1 MLLCMATVSAS
12 PGSSAD
18 SLITRS
24 YLEGEFSSS
33 LKADVSKTL
42 GGATDSSM
50 NKLDEIYRDHIGYD
64 FAPGFTPVTLASG
77 GTVSLSSGASFILLS
92 GSASLTVTSGTV
104 INISTG
110 NEVRSGAALTRNQR
124 YFCVEETFAVV
135 TAGSAATGQVDGYYF
150 TQGATATPN
159 PLPFADVAPGAWY
172 FPAVEFVYKN
182 ELFSGTGATT
192 FSPGSSMT
200 RGMFVTVL
208 HRLAGRPA
216 VGEGSTFS
224 DVANPSLYYYQ
235 PVIWASS
242 LGIVKGYSDGTFKP
256 ERFVTREEMAVF
268 MHRYASSKNLDMSV
282 SGSLFESFPDRG
294 GVSAFATDAM
304 RWAVSKEIIRGS
316 NGRLNPQNTATR
328 AEVAQIIFNYCEKV
342 GR

>member
-1 MLLCMATVSAS
+1 MATVSAS

-18 SLITRS
+18 SLITRA

-33 LKADVSKTL
+33 LKADVSKAL
-42 GGATDSSM
+42 GGATDSSI
-50 NKLDEIYRDHIGYD
+50 NKLNEVYRDYIGYD
-64 FAPGFTPVTLASG
+64 FAPRFTPVRLTSG
-77 GTVSLSSGASFILLS
+77 GSVSLSSGASFILLT
-92 GSASLTVTSGTV
+92 GSASLAVSSGTV

-110 NEVRSGAALTRNQR
+110 NEVRSGTALTRNQR

-135 TAGSAATGQVDGYYF
+135 TASSAATGQVDGYYF
-150 TQGATATPN
+150 VQEATASPN
-159 PLPFADVAPGAWY
+159 PLPFADVALNAWY

-216 VGEGSTFS
+216 VDEGSSFS
-224 DVANPSLYYYQ
+224 DVTNSALYYYQ
-235 PVIWASS
+235 PVIWASA

-268 MHRYASSKNLDMSV
+268 MHRYATSKNLDMSV
-282 SGSLFESFPDRG
+282 SGNAYESFPDRG
-294 GVSAFATDAM
+294 SVSSFAVDAM

-316 NGRLNPQNTATR
+316 SGRLNPQNTATR
-328 AEVAQIIFNYCEKV
+328 AEVAQIIFNYCENI